1 MLPAIDAVCLAAVVT
16 SLFVSSSRDL
26 SDRTI
31 PNGCSAVVALS
42 GIVWSASHGLLARSL
57 AGVVAV
63 LALMVLVAAIFAAVR
78 GEPGVGGGDV
88 KLLSAVAAWVG
99 PVGGLLVVGAS
110 CLLGVAGWFVAVA
123 SRGPAS
129 RLGTEARGMPLA
141 PAITI
146 AALLAAL
153 PMIAGVQ

>member
-1 MLPAIDAVCLAAVVT
+1 MLPAVDAVCLAALVT

-26 SDRTI
+26 SERTI

-57 AGVVAV
+57 AGAVAV

-123 SRGPAS
+123 SRGLAS
-129 RLGTEARGMPLA
+129 RLGVGGRGMPLA

-153 PMIAGVQ
+153 PMMAGVQ

>member
-1 MLPAIDAVCLAAVVT
+1 MLPVVDAVCLAALVT

-31 PNGCSAVVALS
+31 PNGCSAVAALS
-42 GIVWSASHGLLARSL
+42 GIVRSASHGLLARSL
-57 AGVVAV
+57 AGVVVV
-63 LALMVLVAAIFAAVR
+63 LALMVLVAAVFAAVR

-110 CLLGVAGWFVAVA
+110 CLLGVAGWVVAVT
-123 SRGPAS
+123 SRGLTP
-129 RLGTEARGMPLA
+129 RLGTEGRGMPLA
-141 PAITI
+141 PAITM
-146 AALLAAL
+146 AALLAVLAVV
-153 PMIAGVQ
+153 AGAQ